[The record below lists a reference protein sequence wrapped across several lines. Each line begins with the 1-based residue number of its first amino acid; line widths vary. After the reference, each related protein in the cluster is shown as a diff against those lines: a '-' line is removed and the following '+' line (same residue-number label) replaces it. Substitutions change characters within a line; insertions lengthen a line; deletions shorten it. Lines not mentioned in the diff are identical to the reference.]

1 MRTEFV
7 AFLGIAV
14 SLAGL
19 ADVMGQ
25 ASRPAP
31 AFEVVS
37 IRRSVPEPP
46 RPGEPPVSSSVQ
58 ERPDGGVTFTN
69 IDVAFIIARAFP
81 PTLPKEIV
89 GLPGWARS
97 DRYNVRATSSLPS
110 ATRDDRLTML
120 RSMLFDRFRLAVH
133 TEMREQPVFDLV
145 LARRDGKLGPGLTPL
160 DVPCA
165 ATGPVPDAAA
175 EKPSS
180 PPQMPDF
187 KAPPPPCTF
196 RIVGPVI
203 RDRFGDGKGK
213 LGDLLEG
220 EGTIASLAEILDG
233 PADRPIVDKT
243 GLAGAYRVAMN
254 FDMFGRLRGPALTP
268 SPDAAPSVFAAV
280 EQQLGL
286 KLESSRQFRE
296 TLVVDRLERPTDN

>member
-1 MRTEFV
+1 MNRVVV
-7 AFLGIAV
+7 AI
-14 SLAGL
+14 AGL
-19 ADVMGQ
+19 AGVMGQ
-25 ASRPAP
+25 VTGPAP

-37 IRRSVPEPP
+37 IRRSAPEQ
-46 RPGEPPVSSSVQ
+46 RPGFPPDGYRVQ
-58 ERPDGGVTFTN
+58 QRPDGGVTIAN
-69 IDVAFIIARAFP
+69 APVANLIALAFP
-81 PTLPKEIV
+81 PTLPKEIE

-97 DRYNVRATSSLPS
+97 DRYNVSATSSLPS
-110 ATRDDRLTML
+110 ATRDEFLTMM
-120 RSMLFDRFRLAVH
+120 RSMLADRFKLAVH
-133 TEMREQPVFDLV
+133 TEMREQPAFDLV
-145 LARRDGKLGPGLTPL
+145 LARRDRKLGPGLTPL
-160 DVPCA
+160 TVPCA
-165 ATGPVPDAAA
+165 ATGTPPDAAG
-175 EKPSS
+175 ETPSS
-180 PPQMPDF
+180 PPPMPDF

-268 SPDAAPSVFAAV
+268 SPDTAPSVFDAV
-280 EQQLGL
+280 QQQLGL
-286 KLESSRQFRE
+286 KLEPSRQLRE
-296 TLVVDRLERPTDN
+296 TLVVDRLDRPTEN